1 MASIE
6 YNLNERVYGPDDA
19 RGGSGAGGNLRPAKS
34 EETDMSKT
42 MISVATLLAV
52 AGASFAQ
59 DSQFLFTNQAD
70 PGIDGYLGGAHTRV
84 IDVTNPGAFLAGI
97 VQVGSSFYFNDG
109 AANFDPSLTSGL
121 YRLDG
126 AFGTPSITPVA
137 TGMPIENPIGLQW
150 DAGRGNFI
158 TVNNPFSPGAG
169 SVEGILGITPGG
181 TVSTIFEQD
190 LSIPRPRY
198 QGASRLAPEF
208 GSDSYLV
215 TSPNGSG
222 AVVGPGELGTGSA
235 LFRINIDGSL
245 SGSQEL
251 VVDLADTAVTGLADP
266 LLDTAGL
273 AVNPN
278 NGLVYLTDRNAGAI
292 YEMTLDGSGAFDSI
306 RLLVDG
312 LNEPEEIQ
320 YDPFN
325 DRLVFDENFGS
336 GLGRISQVEL
346 DGSGVTVLVDGVDTR
361 GIVIVPA
368 PASLALVA
376 LGGLAAV
383 RRRR

>member
-1 MASIE
+1 
-6 YNLNERVYGPDDA
+6 
-19 RGGSGAGGNLRPAKS
+19 
-34 EETDMSKT
+34 MSTTKT
-42 MISVATLLAV
+42 TFAAAALLAV
-52 AGASFAQ
+52 AGASLAQ
-59 DSQFLFTNQAD
+59 DSQFLFTNTND
-70 PGIDGYLGGAHTRV
+70 PGIDAFIGGAHSRI

-109 AANFDPSLTSGL
+109 AGDANPAFTSGL
-121 YRLDG
+121 FRLDG
-126 AFGTPSITPVA
+126 AFSSPSITPVA
-137 TGMPIENPIGLQW
+137 TGLPLENPIGLQW

-169 SVEGILGITPGG
+169 SFEGILGVTMGG
-181 TVSTIFEQD
+181 TVTRIFEED

-198 QGASRLAPEF
+198 QGAARLAREAF
-208 GSDSYLV
+208 NDSYLV

-235 LFRINIDGSL
+235 IFRINIDGSL
-245 SGSQEL
+245 SGTQEL

-266 LLDTAGL
+266 LLDTAGI

-278 NGLVYLTDRNAGAI
+278 NGLIYITDRNRGSI

-306 RLLVDG
+306 RVLIDG
-312 LNEPEEIQ
+312 LTEPEEIQ

-325 DRLVFDENFGS
+325 DRLVFDENFGADA
-336 GLGRISQVEL
+336 GRISQVEL
-346 DGSGVTVLVDGVDTR
+346 DGSGLKVLIDGVDTR
-361 GIVIVPA
+361 GIVVVPA
-368 PASLALVA
+368 PASLSLLA

>member
-1 MASIE
+1 
-6 YNLNERVYGPDDA
+6 
-19 RGGSGAGGNLRPAKS
+19 
-34 EETDMSKT
+34 MSTKT
-42 MISVATLLAV
+42 TALGVVALLAT
-52 AGASFAQ
+52 AGAAMAQ
-59 DSQFLFTNQAD
+59 NSQFLFTNQND
-70 PGIDGYLGGAHTRV
+70 PGIDAYTGGAHTRI

-97 VQVGSSFYFNDG
+97 VQVGGSFYFNDG
-109 AANFDPSLTSGL
+109 AANFDPSLVSGL
-121 YRLDG
+121 FRLDD
-126 AFGTPSITPVA
+126 AFGTPSITAVA

-158 TVNNPFSPGAG
+158 TVNNPFTPQAT

-181 TVSTIFEQD
+181 TVTTIFEQD
-190 LSIPRPRY
+190 LSRPRPRY
-198 QGASRLAPEF
+198 QGASRLARQF

-235 LFRINIDGSL
+235 LFRINIDGAL
-245 SGSQEL
+245 AGTQEL
-251 VVDLADTAVTGLADP
+251 VVDLADTAVTGLAEP
-266 LLDTAGL
+266 LLDTAGIE
-273 AVNPN
+273 VNPN
-278 NGLVYLTDRNAGAI
+278 NGLVYLTDRNRGAI

-306 RLLVDG
+306 RVLVDG
-312 LNEPEEIQ
+312 LTEPEEVR

-325 DRLVFDENFGS
+325 DRLVFDENFGA

-346 DGSGVTVLVDGVDTR
+346 DGTGVVVLVDGVDTR
-361 GIVIVPA
+361 GIVVIPA
-368 PASLALVA
+368 PASLSLLA

>member
-1 MASIE
+1 
-6 YNLNERVYGPDDA
+6 
-19 RGGSGAGGNLRPAKS
+19 
-34 EETDMSKT
+34 MSKIKST
-42 MISVATLLAV
+42 IAAVTLLAV
-52 AGASFAQ
+52 AGTTLAQ
-59 DSQFLFTNQAD
+59 QSEFLYTNRND
-70 PGIDGYLGGAHTRV
+70 PGIDAFIGGVESRI

-97 VQVGSSFYFNDG
+97 VQVGDSFFFNDG
-109 AANFDPSLTSGL
+109 AANFDPTLTSGL

-150 DAGRGNFI
+150 DAARGNFI
-158 TVNNPFSPGAG
+158 TVNNPFSPIAG
-169 SVEGILGITPGG
+169 SVDGILGITMGG
-181 TVSTIFEQD
+181 SVTTIFEQD

-198 QGASRLAPEF
+198 QGASRLVPDPT
-208 GSDSYLV
+208 SDSYLV

-251 VVDLADTAVTGLADP
+251 VVDLADTSVTGLAEP
-266 LLDTAGL
+266 LLDTAGI
-273 AVNPN
+273 AVNPT
-278 NGLVYLTDRNAGAI
+278 NGLVYLTDRNQGAI

-306 RLLVDG
+306 RVLLDG
-312 LNEPEEIQ
+312 LDTPEEIQ

-325 DRLVFDENFGS
+325 DRLVFDEGFGA
-336 GLGRISQVEL
+336 GLGQISQVEL
-346 DGSGVTVLVDGVDTR
+346 DGTGLMVLVDGVDTR
-361 GIVIVPA
+361 GIVVIPA
-368 PASLALVA
+368 PASLSLLA

>member
-1 MASIE
+1 
-6 YNLNERVYGPDDA
+6 
-19 RGGSGAGGNLRPAKS
+19 
-34 EETDMSKT
+34 MSKT
-42 MISVATLLAV
+42 KTTLAAVTVLAI
-52 AGASFAQ
+52 AGSTLAQ
-59 DSQFLFTNQAD
+59 DSQFLFTNRDD
-70 PGIDGYLGGAHTRV
+70 PGIDGYIGGSRTRI

-109 AANFDPSLTSGL
+109 AANFDPTLTSGL
-121 YRLDG
+121 FRLDN

-137 TGMPIENPIGLQW
+137 TGMPLENPIGLQW

-158 TVNNPFSPGAG
+158 TVNNPFSPQPM
-169 SVEGILGITPGG
+169 SFEGILGVTPGG
-181 TVSTIFEQD
+181 SVSEIYEQD
-190 LSIPRPRY
+190 LSVPRPRY
-198 QGASRLAPEF
+198 QGASRLARQF

-235 LFRINIDGSL
+235 LFRIDIDGSL
-245 SGSQEL
+245 SGTDSL
-251 VVDLADTAVTGLADP
+251 VVDLADTAVTGLAEP
-266 LLDTAGL
+266 LLDTAGI

-306 RLLVDG
+306 RVLLDG
-312 LNEPEEIQ
+312 LDGPEEIQ

-325 DRLVFDENFGS
+325 DRLVFDENIGDD
-336 GLGRISQVEL
+336 LGRISQVEL
-346 DGSGVTVLVDGVDTR
+346 DGSGLKILVENVETR
-361 GIVIVPA
+361 GIVVIPA
-368 PASLALVA
+368 PASLSLLA